1 MLEPFE
7 GATVEKFDEAAMK
20 ELETL
25 KGVRVFDSL
34 RPDGDN
40 DGKDYVV
47 YMPGDVTPGA
57 MRKYGSIVGVTQAA
71 VIHQFGVLVSSVS
84 PKARNHL
91 LAAVRRRLLGFQIPG
106 TSEAFETGALNSYG
120 NTDSTVR
127 PVRYTSYVTFQVTVD
142 RSV

>member
-7 GATVEKFDEAAMK
+7 GATVEKFDEAAME

-47 YMPGDVTPGA
+47 YMPGDVTPGT
-57 MRKYGSIVGVTQAA
+57 MRKYGTIVGVTQAA
-71 VIHQFGVLVSSVS
+71 VIHQFGVLISSVS
-84 PKARNHL
+84 PK
-91 LAAVRRRLLGFQIPG
+91 
-106 TSEAFETGALNSYG
+106 
-120 NTDSTVR
+120 
-127 PVRYTSYVTFQVTVD
+127 
-142 RSV
+142 